1 MSKKL
6 LPKSAEPGLVKRG
19 VKKGRRK
26 RATQREGRQPAP
38 MIEINEQV
46 FMRLL
51 SAEERSYLNRLKKL
65 DEQIKDDRQN
75 KVNKV
80 NDALTHQLTEGCS
93 I

>member
-1 MSKKL
+1 MSKKP
-6 LPKSAEPGLVKRG
+6 LPKPLQPEIMKRG

-26 RATQREGRQPAP
+26 RTTRRDGRQPAP
-38 MIEINEQV
+38 AVEINEQV